1 MGPRH
6 STSYSEMQ
14 DNDLLDLRK
23 LKSVAEKLLPPS
35 SLLRKIIMSEPDYI
49 PRSEG
54 RVKLPLFAR
63 MLDEELKSP

>member
-1 MGPRH
+1 
-6 STSYSEMQ
+6 MQ

-35 SLLRKIIMSEPDYI
+35 ILLRKIIMSESDHI

-54 RVKLPLFAR
+54 LVKLPLFAR